1 MNIIFIC
8 HGNICR
14 SPIAEIFLLDL
25 VKENHLDSEIN
36 VSSRATSLEEI
47 GNDIFP
53 PMRRL
58 MASHGYYDIHHYASR
73 ITLEEFKTADYIFYM
88 DNNNLRNLIR
98 LFGESDKYH
107 LISEYSD
114 NLEIEDP
121 WYTDRYEFVYQK
133 IKKAVEAIFKQIK
146 NSSHQS

>member
-1 MNIIFIC
+1 
-8 HGNICR
+8 
-14 SPIAEIFLLDL
+14 
-25 VKENHLDSEIN
+25 
-36 VSSRATSLEEI
+36 
-47 GNDIFP
+47 
-53 PMRRL
+53 

-73 ITLEEFKTADYIFYM
+73 ITLEEFKNANYIFYM
-88 DNNNLRNLIR
+88 DSNNLRNLIR

-121 WYTDRYEFVYQK
+121 WYTDRYELVYQK

-146 NSSHQS
+146 NSSRI